1 MKRDS
6 NIDLIR
12 ITGFFFVVC
21 VHAYLYN
28 GWFFENQTGILM
40 WLANSFRWLVF
51 SCNGIFMLLTGY
63 LMTVKK
69 WDRRFY
75 RSLPAVILSY
85 IIISAISIP
94 IRHFYLDDAHT
105 FIVWIGYFLSFEGS
119 HYGWYVE
126 MYIGLLLLAP
136 VLNAAM
142 DSLDEKGC
150 RKMLVTMLALTAL
163 PNLTPLII
171 APDYWEHIYPL
182 TYYVIGAYIRRYG
195 IGISRKYPVMGV
207 TLLPMAL
214 GFTTLI
220 STDGYVTDGW
230 WQGYGG
236 SYVVLIAVSVFLLMQ
251 SIKIPEIMEK
261 PLQFMAGGT
270 FEGYLI
276 SHLFDAKTYFA
287 FPQWRT
293 PEMWLVSF
301 FCITLPIFFS
311 SLLCGKIINLIVK
324 IYLRRD

>member
-12 ITGFFFVVC
+12 ITGFSFVVC

-69 WDRRFY
+69 WDKRFY

-126 MYIGLLLLAP
+126 MYIGLLFLAP

-142 DSLDEKGC
+142 DSLSEKGC

-171 APDYWEHIYPL
+171 SPDYWEHIYPL

-195 IGISRKYPVMGV
+195 IDIENKYPIMGV
-207 TLLPMAL
+207 TILPMAL
-214 GFTTLI
+214 GFATLI

-236 SYVVLIAVSVFLLMQ
+236 SYVVLIAVSVFLLIQ

-276 SHLFDAKTYFA
+276 SHIFDAKTYFA

-301 FCITLPIFFS
+301 FCITLPIFFV
-311 SLLCGKIINLIVK
+311 SLLSGKMVSYTVRRI
-324 IYLRRD
+324 LRK